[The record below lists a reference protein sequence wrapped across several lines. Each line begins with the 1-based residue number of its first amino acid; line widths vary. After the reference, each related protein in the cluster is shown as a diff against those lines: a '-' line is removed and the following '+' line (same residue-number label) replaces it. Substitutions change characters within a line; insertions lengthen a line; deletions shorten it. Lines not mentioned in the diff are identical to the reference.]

1 MIRLERGG
9 PGKGRKPLIHG
20 TQLKS
25 DETICA
31 VDGCNRLWDARG
43 WCLMHYKRWS
53 KTGDPLGIL
62 PRGNPLFRT
71 HCPQGH
77 EYTKEN
83 IKLTSRGYK
92 ICRKCHNER
101 EYFKIKNDLEYR
113 RRLRDKENI
122 RTQKRYATDPEFREK
137 TKYDAWVWHQ
147 TTARGVTSYN
157 RQRLRKYK
165 EIKGE

>member
-1 MIRLERGG
+1 MIQCKIEGCEKPKSKRGWCEMHYSRWWRRGDPMIRLERGG

-122 RTQKRYATDPEFREK
+122 RTQKRY
-137 TKYDAWVWHQ
+137 
-147 TTARGVTSYN
+147 
-157 RQRLRKYK
+157 
-165 EIKGE
+165 